1 MIGTL
6 DEPLR
11 DVSAGMWR
19 AVRFPDESRW
29 PPAYRQQERR
39 KLLATTGGQRWL
51 IKFAGLGSSVAVER
65 ANPEPQSAA
74 EAEEL
79 RKAEAEGRSHAKG
92 EDPKIKR
99 GGSTDKA

>member
-1 MIGTL
+1 MNKEHGYESSDAL
-6 DEPLR
+6 A
-11 DVSAGMWR
+11 SAQDSDTKKS
-19 AVRFPDESRW
+19 PDLQGEGNYDAAKQYDKDQAAFVKS
-29 PPAYRQQERR
+29 
-39 KLLATTGGQRWL
+39 G
-51 IKFAGLGSSVAVER
+51 AVER